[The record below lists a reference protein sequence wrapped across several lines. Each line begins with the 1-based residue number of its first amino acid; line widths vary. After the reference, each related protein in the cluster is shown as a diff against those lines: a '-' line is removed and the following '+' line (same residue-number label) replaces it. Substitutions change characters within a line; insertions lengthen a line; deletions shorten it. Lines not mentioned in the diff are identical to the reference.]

1 MQFEVFEVLLWLF
14 MPALHP
20 LMTVVADVQK
30 IDKELASALAVL
42 EKEKQAALSDL
53 DSQVDRLA
61 ADVLARVLPEG
72 VKL

>member
-1 MQFEVFEVLLWLF
+1 
-14 MPALHP
+14 MPTLHVYMI
-20 LMTVVADVQK
+20 LVVGVQK
-30 IDKELASALAVL
+30 IDKELASAIAVL